1 MFDINFN
8 FSECFKFFLKNQR
21 NDEINISN
29 FINSLKFHDSKTR
42 VSLILQKILNSKNDL
57 VILLKN
63 NENRCFNIM
72 DVVGD
77 FSLTRTNYFNT
88 LTIPI
93 YINIHLECFFYWK
106 KKQCLFLSSFLP
118 HTRPAAHIGC
128 VIFSHKHPHRS

>member
-1 MFDINFN
+1 MFDLILN
-8 FSECFKFFLKNQR
+8 FSDCFKFFLKNQK

-88 LTIPI
+88 LSIPI
-93 YINIHLECFFYWK
+93 YINTHVEYFLFIGRKNKNKIKVNKTLLELLQNNVF
-106 KKQCLFLSSFLP
+106 
-118 HTRPAAHIGC
+118 I
-128 VIFSHKHPHRS
+128 